1 MMMLGALGTQ
11 EEVVLIP
18 KDAIRF
24 RVIAASDKEKDQ
36 TIKKKVAKGLHQWVW
51 RSLNPRP

>member
-1 MMMLGALGTQ
+1 MMMLGGLSTK

-24 RVIAASDKEKDQ
+24 RVIASSNQEKDQ
-36 TIKKKVAKGLHQWVW
+36 IIKEEVAKQING
-51 RSLNPRP
+51 